1 MKRILNIILITLLSF
16 SVSAQI
22 DEGDKRFSFVGG
34 LNISYLNGDD
44 GEDIVEDLDDYID
57 AYDDQSGVDAE
68 GGIKPRIGMH
78 LGFGYDYFVAD
89 NIAINTGLIYS
100 MKGFVQKME
109 IKSDGSSQF
118 VYTGNV
124 NDGFY
129 SGYGYGYFINGGSS
143 KVESKLSINLNYFD
157 IPIGVKYATDDG
169 FELFGGI
176 VVSLL
181 ASDNIDSD
189 WSSSPTQ
196 SDPYD
201 DIDDFE
207 DFFDEDPEGTVV
219 GFQCGVGYT
228 FNEKFNISFK
238 LQQGGELGEIN
249 DEDENKN
256 LTLQL
261 STGLYF

>member
-1 MKRILNIILITLLSF
+1 MK
-16 SVSAQI
+16 
-22 DEGDKRFSFVGG
+22 
-34 LNISYLNGDD
+34 GDD
-44 GEDIVEDLDDYID
+44 D
-57 AYDDQSGVDAE
+57 
-68 GGIKPRIGMH
+68 
-78 LGFGYDYFVAD
+78 
-89 NIAINTGLIYS
+89 
-100 MKGFVQKME
+100 
-109 IKSDGSSQF
+109 
-118 VYTGNV
+118 
-124 NDGFY
+124 
-129 SGYGYGYFINGGSS
+129 
-143 KVESKLSINLNYFD
+143 
-157 IPIGVKYATDDG
+157 

-181 ASDNIDSD
+181 ASDKINSD

-207 DFFDEDPEGTVV
+207 DLFDEDPEGTVV

>member
-1 MKRILNIILITLLSF
+1 
-16 SVSAQI
+16 
-22 DEGDKRFSFVGG
+22 
-34 LNISYLNGDD
+34 
-44 GEDIVEDLDDYID
+44 
-57 AYDDQSGVDAE
+57 
-68 GGIKPRIGMH
+68 
-78 LGFGYDYFVAD
+78 
-89 NIAINTGLIYS
+89 
-100 MKGFVQKME
+100 ME
-109 IKSDGSSQF
+109 VKSDGYNQF
-118 VYTGNV
+118 VYTGNS
-124 NDGFY
+124 NDPFY
-129 SGYGYGYFINGGSS
+129 SGYGYGYFINGVSS

-157 IPIGVKYATDDG
+157 IPMGVKYVTDDG

-181 ASDNIDSD
+181 ASDNIDHD

-207 DFFDEDPEGTVV
+207 DLFDEDPEGTVV

-238 LQQGGELGEIN
+238 LQQGGELGEID